1 MFDAMKLDVSFDPID
16 IGLFGSDAHMSE
28 PADCSDLVEKLGFCG
43 GVDFALH
50 FCIIYSMWMVSPRII
65 NELR

>member
-28 PADCSDLVEKLGFCG
+28 PADCSDLVEELRFCA

-50 FCIIYSMWMVSPRII
+50 FCIIYRMNGAAPRII